1 MAKVKGSK
9 ISSKF
14 AFVRDEYGE
23 AMVAEVVS
31 SLGPADQEALRM
43 ILETGWYPIELY
55 ERVMKAIC
63 KTAARGNN
71 SVYARIGHHSAE
83 EVLTTTYR
91 IFRGK
96 SPVDLLNNMVPM
108 HSMINDPGEMEV
120 LSEREGQCTIKVIE
134 PRSTETICRVAHSF
148 YERAVQLCGGANV
161 RVREVKCSARGAA
174 FCQFDI
180 TWDKP
185 E

>member
-1 MAKVKGSK
+1 MANVKGSK
-9 ISSKF
+9 ISSKL
-14 AFVRDEYGE
+14 AFVRNEYGE

-43 ILETGWYPIELY
+43 VLETGWYPMELY

-63 KTAARGNN
+63 KTAARGDN

-83 EVLTTTYR
+83 EVLTKTYR

-96 SPVDLLNNMVPM
+96 SPVDALNKMVPM

-120 LSEREGQCTIKVIE
+120 TSVREGQCTIKVLK
-134 PRSTETICRVAHSF
+134 PRSTETICRVAHYF
-148 YERAVQLCGGANV
+148 YERSVELCGGTNV
-161 RVREVKCSARGAA
+161 QVREVKCSGRGAA

-180 TWDKP
+180 TWDKS